1 MLNLVSPYEKPL
13 MKPNERAVTPEQ
25 VVMHAIQKAKIM
37 GHADIEIV
45 IADGKIVNMRL
56 TEKTRF

>member
-1 MLNLVSPYEKPL
+1 

-25 VVMHAIQKAKIM
+25 IVMHAIEKAKIM